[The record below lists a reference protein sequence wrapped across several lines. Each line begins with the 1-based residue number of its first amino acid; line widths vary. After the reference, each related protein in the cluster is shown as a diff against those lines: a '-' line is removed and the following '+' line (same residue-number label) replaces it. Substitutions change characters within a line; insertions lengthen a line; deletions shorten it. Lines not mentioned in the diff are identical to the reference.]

1 MLRQVAF
8 GRTLSFCHDCYMN
21 GRSRRSVG
29 FEVLW
34 AEDPSWINEL
44 VVVHAAINNTLA
56 DIVLKIN

>member
-8 GRTLSFCHDCYMN
+8 HRILLFCHNCYLN
-21 GRSRRSVG
+21 GRSMRSVG

-34 AEDPSWINEL
+34 AADPSWISEL
-44 VVVHAAINNTLA
+44 VVVYAAINNTLA

>member
-1 MLRQVAF
+1 M
-8 GRTLSFCHDCYMN
+8 GSEM
-21 GRSRRSVG
+21 
-29 FEVLW
+29 LW

>member
-1 MLRQVAF
+1 M
-8 GRTLSFCHDCYMN
+8 
-21 GRSRRSVG
+21 
-29 FEVLW
+29 LW